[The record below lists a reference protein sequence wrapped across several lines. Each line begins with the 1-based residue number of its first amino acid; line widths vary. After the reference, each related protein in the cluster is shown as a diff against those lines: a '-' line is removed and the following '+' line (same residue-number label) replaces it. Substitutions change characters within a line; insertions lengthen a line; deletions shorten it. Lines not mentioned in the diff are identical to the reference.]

1 VIGSTAGLE
10 LKNKGKNMIS
20 RDDLRELLD
29 RAENPRGPILSVYLD
44 TDQSREVNIE
54 RGFETVLKDMLRE
67 IKQKL
72 DKDKQKVFMEDA
84 ERVRKF
90 VEEEYRDPRRSLII
104 FSDVSD
110 NFFRVYEL
118 NVNVRNG
125 PWWNETPYVRPLL
138 ELLDEYERHGVVLT
152 DRQHARLFTV
162 YLGEIEE
169 HREAFAIA
177 DVRHVHSAGMDH
189 LLSQMNIERKA
200 DVHAHWHLKKLADL
214 MSHLA
219 SVHEFDWLIL
229 AGTVEATS
237 HLYSLLPPK
246 LRDRVVRQITLDVD
260 ANKATVLEEALRI
273 EVEVERERETRLV
286 EQLMTAAAKHQ
297 KAVMKLSATLRALQ
311 EWRISELV
319 YTEGFTT
326 PGGQCTNCKAL
337 FAGEKESCDYCGRE
351 VRQVDDLIDRADTRV
366 VEMDGKVEQVR
377 GDAAA
382 RLGQEGGIG
391 AFLSW

>member
-1 VIGSTAGLE
+1 
-10 LKNKGKNMIS
+10 MIS
-20 RDDLRELLD
+20 RNDLGELLN
-29 RAENPRGPILSVYLD
+29 RAENPGRPILSVYLD
-44 TDQSREVNIE
+44 TDQSREIHIE

-72 DKDKQKVFMEDA
+72 DKDKKNEFGKDA

-90 VEEEYRDPRRSLII
+90 VEEEYRDPSRSLII
-104 FSDVSD
+104 FSDTAD
-110 NFFRVYEL
+110 DFFRVYEL

-125 PWWNETPYVRPLL
+125 AWWNETPYVRPLL
-138 ELLDEYERHGVVLT
+138 ELLDEYERYGVVLT

-169 HREAFAIA
+169 HRDAFAVA
-177 DVRHVHSAGMDH
+177 DVRHVQSAGMDH

-214 MSHLA
+214 MSQLINI
-219 SVHEFDWLIL
+219 HEFDWLIL

-237 HLYSLLPPK
+237 HLHALLPPK

-260 ANKATVLEEALRI
+260 ANEATVLEETLRI
-273 EVEVERERETRLV
+273 EVEVEREREARLV

-297 KAVMKLSATLRALQ
+297 KAVIKLGATLRALQ
-311 EWRISELV
+311 EWRVSELV
-319 YTEGFTT
+319 YTEGFTS
-326 PGGQCTNCKAL
+326 PGGQCTNCGAL
-337 FAGEKESCDYCGRE
+337 FAGEKESCDFCGKE
-351 VRQVDDLIDRADTRV
+351 VRQINDLIDRADTRV

-382 RLGQEGGIG
+382 RLGEEGGIG
-391 AFLSW
+391 AFLRW